1 MNRRAMDPKSPL
13 HARPASLLSTGLVL
27 LASAAMLSLAACS
40 GGGTTSEPPPLEG
53 ARIGGDFTLTDKTG
67 KTVRAADFA
76 GRYRTVY
83 FGYTFCPDVCPLDV
97 QVMMQGYRLFAKDH
111 PALAAKIAPLFITID
126 PARDTPAAVGQF
138 AAHFGKELTGL
149 TGTDAQVKQVAKSYA
164 VYYKKGQD
172 AGSGGYLMDHSRA
185 AYLMGPEG
193 QPIALLP
200 VDKDAKAVAAE
211 LAKWVH

>member
-1 MNRRAMDPKSPL
+1 MNRRAMDPKSLLPSRI
-13 HARPASLLSTGLVL
+13 AKSLIL
-27 LASAAMLSLAACS
+27 LAGAALLPLAACS
-40 GGGTTSEPPPLEG
+40 GGGASSEPPPLEG
-53 ARIGGDFTLTDKTG
+53 AAIGGDFTLLDKTG

-76 GRYRTVY
+76 GRYRTLY

-97 QVMMQGYRLFAKDH
+97 QIMMQGYHIFAKEH
-111 PALAAKIAPLFITID
+111 PELAAKVAPMFITID
-126 PARDTPAAVGQF
+126 PARDTPQVVGQF
-138 AAHFGKELTGL
+138 AAHFGKELIGL
-149 TGTDAQVKQVAKSYA
+149 TGSDAQIAQVAKSYA
-164 VYYKKGQD
+164 VYYKKGEGTGPG
-172 AGSGGYLMDHSRA
+172 AYLMDHSRA